1 VHKIQF
7 THKTLSTHT
16 NLLIYEQGGSVL
28 RNGLFSAL
36 SRQSSTGI
44 QTSRIGVLVFHNP
57 NGAICESA
65 RSIDKRRMDKRG
77 ELCTRHQ
84 PLEPEDAIAVY
95 AQGGAADVD
104 IAVAAATQAFPAWA
118 ASNIQVRSDALDKIG
133 NELLARKEE
142 LGTLLSR
149 EEGKT
154 KAEGVGEVTRA
165 GQIFKFFAGEC
176 LRLSGQVLPSVRP
189 GVGIEITREPVG
201 VVGLITPGTF
211 RWRFLHGRLHLRW
224 PSGTVWF

>member
-1 VHKIQF
+1 MNQHD
-7 THKTLSTHT
+7 
-16 NLLIYEQGGSVL
+16 LLI
-28 RNGLFSAL
+28 NGEWTRGASYAPD
-36 SRQSSTGI
+36 I
-44 QTSRIGVLVFHNP
+44 NP
-57 NGAICESA
+57 SN
-65 RSIDKRRMDKRG
+65 
-77 ELCTRHQ
+77 L
-84 PLEPEDAIAVY
+84 EDAIAVY

-154 KAEGVGEVTRA
+154 KAEGVSEVTRA
-165 GQIFKFFAGEC
+165 AQIFKFFAGEC
-176 LRLSGQVLPSVRP
+176 LRLSGEVLPSVRP

>member
-1 VHKIQF
+1 MNQHD
-7 THKTLSTHT
+7 
-16 NLLIYEQGGSVL
+16 LLI
-28 RNGLFSAL
+28 NGEWTRGASYA
-36 SRQSSTGI
+36 SDI
-44 QTSRIGVLVFHNP
+44 NP
-57 NGAICESA
+57 SN
-65 RSIDKRRMDKRG
+65 
-77 ELCTRHQ
+77 L
-84 PLEPEDAIAVY
+84 EDAIAVY

-154 KAEGVGEVTRA
+154 KAEGVSEVTRA
-165 GQIFKFFAGEC
+165 AQIFKFFAGEC
-176 LRLSGQVLPSVRP
+176 LRLSGEVLPSVRP

-201 VVGLITPGTF
+201 VVGLITPWNFPMAIPAWKIAPALAFGNCVV
-211 RWRFLHGRLHLRW
+211 LKPAELV
-224 PSGTVWF
+224 PSLPGYGA